1 MFVQLIGL
9 NFQDTLMNSYIANVQ
24 LSMKNANVQLS
35 MKNVCLEILEVLED
49 VEFKGGGGCP
59 VGRFWVKVMKN
70 GGQVLR
76 TMCRILIKP
85 V

>member
-9 NFQDTLMNSYIANVQ
+9 NFQDTLMNSYI
-24 LSMKNANVQLS
+24 ANVQLS

-70 GGQVLR
+70 GGQVLG